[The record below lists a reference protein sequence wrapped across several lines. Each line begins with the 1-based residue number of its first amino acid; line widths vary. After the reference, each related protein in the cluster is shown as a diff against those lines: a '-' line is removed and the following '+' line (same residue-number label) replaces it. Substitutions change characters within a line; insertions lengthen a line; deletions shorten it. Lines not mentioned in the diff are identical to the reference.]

1 MKNWRQYQ
9 NYIIIGLL
17 SALSIF
23 FLPMLGSSIGLG
35 FILPNTPAGW
45 IVYVAT
51 KLCIVVINI
60 MIFDQFVKQAK
71 VNVRDNPKFIEA
83 ENILLTESKSG
94 EEEIMPASFYLN
106 KMYRSKV
113 ITTVIFSI
121 LGVFGFTNAI
131 LTFDV
136 VSMLS
141 YLFTIGMGIIFGW
154 VAMNNAEE
162 IWTVNH
168 YKYAKKIERER
179 LEKGNDTS
187 SDTGRTPVLVAS
199 DNNCAISSSN

>member
-1 MKNWRQYQ
+1 M
-9 NYIIIGLL
+9 
-17 SALSIF
+17 
-23 FLPMLGSSIGLG
+23 
-35 FILPNTPAGW
+35 
-45 IVYVAT
+45 
-51 KLCIVVINI
+51 
-60 MIFDQFVKQAK
+60 
-71 VNVRDNPKFIEA
+71 RDNPKFIEA